1 MERHPDLRKKRVTKL
16 SKAGAVV
23 TEQQIRHWFLEVEE
37 TLQEDGIDLSI
48 FDEPER
54 IYNFDESGFKLVP
67 QDFNAICGP
76 NVENSYFVHNNSSK
90 DNYTV
95 LFGSNA
101 EGTLTPPMILYPG
114 KRVTREIVEHT
125 PNGWSVGVSDEGWQ
139 TSKTF
144 FEYMTNDFH
153 KWLLDNHIKFP
164 VVVFV
169 DGHKSHISIEL
180 TEFCTAHEI
189 MLIALYPNST
199 RILQPLDRQFFGPF
213 KQIWNKVLRQH
224 LLGRSD
230 AKVTKVNF
238 CSLLKT
244 SLDNFSNSKEC
255 LKKAFKMC
263 GLSPWDVNEV
273 DFSRLP
279 ANANKVLTEN
289 TESDAQQEAENSSDS
304 VEPEDDQDAFKIQ
317 LYYFEKG
324 LSEDQ
329 LTRFTMDWK
338 NDYWYGS
345 LDELGLFNYWKS
357 LKDKSEGLM
366 FTEPLQQF
374 QSITLELTIGED
386 GSCTPIVQQNAVEG
400 KPIDGFLK
408 GLVVLYNLFFF

>member
-1 MERHPDLRKKRVTKL
+1 MRRAAKMFHVPFSTVQRYIRTPPKGQKPGPGTVLTAEEEARIKTWVLYMSRAGFPLSESDILSTVSDYAEKIRKTRNIPSTFPCRNWTRCFLERHPDLRKKRVTKL

-114 KRVTREIVEHT
+114 KRVTREIVENT

-144 FEYMTNDFH
+144 FEYMTNDFY

-199 RILQPLDRQFFGPF
+199 RILQPLDRQFF
-213 KQIWNKVLRQH
+213 
-224 LLGRSD
+224 
-230 AKVTKVNF
+230 VT
-238 CSLLKT
+238 LK
-244 SLDNFSNSKEC
+244 
-255 LKKAFKMC
+255 
-263 GLSPWDVNEV
+263 
-273 DFSRLP
+273 
-279 ANANKVLTEN
+279 
-289 TESDAQQEAENSSDS
+289 
-304 VEPEDDQDAFKIQ
+304 
-317 LYYFEKG
+317 
-324 LSEDQ
+324 
-329 LTRFTMDWK
+329 
-338 NDYWYGS
+338 
-345 LDELGLFNYWKS
+345 
-357 LKDKSEGLM
+357 
-366 FTEPLQQF
+366 
-374 QSITLELTIGED
+374 
-386 GSCTPIVQQNAVEG
+386 
-400 KPIDGFLK
+400 
-408 GLVVLYNLFFF
+408 